1 MTLLR
6 ACLFLTVLLPTFGC
20 ATLTTRF
27 PSNVAAGFA
36 EGPMRRMETRSLRI
50 YYPEERQADVLRMA
64 ARLEACVDLLTAK
77 AGTGRDRVDVFV
89 TRSNFNNAYVQPLA
103 PGLPEL
109 MVLPGNVTIELFNWF
124 QLGPGEVRNIAC
136 HEAVHYVQ
144 LQQVDG
150 LINVLNAITGGL
162 LQPNVFTE
170 SWFLEGLATWYEGHL
185 GERTGRPY
193 SPVFRGYWLSGVAS
207 EGGRIDAGYLQGAHR
222 KVVPFGGSYQTG
234 YFFVDW
240 LVRTHGEEK
249 LWQLVRNVGRGITL
263 NVGISLRFKAV
274 YGRDLGGLFRDF
286 TKSLQALP
294 VRTRP
299 DSQKVLARDLGYAV
313 RLASASDG
321 TLALLTQS
329 RTEVPTLRVLSPDG
343 KERFAR
349 WIKPLIPER
358 RFIDASPLS
367 FSGLRF
373 SPDGTSLYAF
383 LSDLDVDGNES
394 SKLLRFD
401 ARDGSLLQIWDGL
414 MGMGGDL
421 TPDGKSYVFVEVR
434 GDSSQL
440 TRLDLQTGARTQLT
454 RFGPTTSL
462 APPSVS
468 PDGKRIVFPRMSD
481 GGYALWLLEEGREP
495 RQLTP
500 GGGFDYAPRWLDA
513 RRMVFMHEVEG
524 RSQVALMD
532 VDEGALQLASD
543 APYLALDPVPAAG
556 GRIAFLNRDAWTFSL
571 DEVRIPPAAPAA
583 PVAPSGDEAA
593 LDRGAS
599 RASGA
604 DQRSPGRSPEP
615 SQEEEVDASGDPPAA
630 PEREQ
635 SREPSQEQSQ
645 ELQPPPAPDG
655 PAPMPP
661 APASDPGLVPSA
673 PAPIDGASGSGAAH
687 QPPAGPA
694 PSLLLAPPPAR
705 ALSEAIEDGL
715 PPLQVLSDAP
725 YSPLDGLFYPQLRTP
740 YLAALSSSSDGTGP
754 GGVDAVVGASL
765 QGADR
770 LGRHNWA
777 INAYY
782 DTAQRDVG
790 GSLGYANHQL
800 APWVLSATLTRT
812 PSDPRLD
819 WTMRLAASRAFW
831 STPVSFSVLGF
842 QRDGVATEGGPWRL
856 RLVGPRVAT
865 EYFAGDST
873 LDGGLQRGVGVSFAA
888 ALYAAHQQG
897 PGNDTGS
904 LTIGDVRVGVNL
916 GVPLPLLGTD
926 SFLLT
931 FTARTLPDAPMG
943 LLRVG
948 GSPAAFSNLDFDLP
962 PTQVDAPYPVLGP
975 LAFYE
980 PVRGYEDREL
990 AATRFAHA
998 HARYRQSLIIDYG
1011 WTNFLWLFPSFFVR
1025 QVDLDAFASVFGTDG
1040 ARPLHRVAGASLQ
1053 LRTVFG
1059 GALPVSVGYQFAYRW
1074 DDGLEPLHL
1083 FMFSL

>member
-401 ARDGSLLQIWDGL
+401 ARDGSLLQLWDGL

-513 RRMVFMHEVEG
+513 RRMVFMHEVDG
-524 RSQVALMD
+524 RSQVALLD

-583 PVAPSGDEAA
+583 PVAQSGDEAA
-593 LDRGAS
+593 PRPHSRSRERVGAAGVRHCGCHLADGEDEAVVHGHEDDEGDRHAAEAG
-599 RASGA
+599 
-604 DQRSPGRSPEP
+604 
-615 SQEEEVDASGDPPAA
+615 EVDAEVPAREVARDDGGDREA
-630 PEREQ
+630 PQ
-635 SREPSQEQSQ
+635 S
-645 ELQPPPAPDG
+645 PD
-655 PAPMPP
+655 A
-661 APASDPGLVPSA
+661 
-673 PAPIDGASGSGAAH
+673 GAA
-687 QPPAGPA
+687 
-694 PSLLLAPPPAR
+694 L
-705 ALSEAIEDGL
+705 E
-715 PPLQVLSDAP
+715 
-725 YSPLDGLFYPQLRTP
+725 
-740 YLAALSSSSDGTGP
+740 AALLEVAVSGL
-754 GGVDAVVGASL
+754 GVRDARHLGAAVVSHWSSGWMDAGTVARGRASKS
-765 QGADR
+765 
-770 LGRHNWA
+770 GRYW
-777 INAYY
+777 YSMS
-782 DTAQRDVG
+782 TFG
-790 GSLGYANHQL
+790 CK
-800 APWVLSATLTRT
+800 
-812 PSDPRLD
+812 
-819 WTMRLAASRAFW
+819 FW
-831 STPVSFSVLGF
+831 MT
-842 QRDGVATEGGPWRL
+842 W
-856 RLVGPRVAT
+856 
-865 EYFAGDST
+865 
-873 LDGGLQRGVGVSFAA
+873 
-888 ALYAAHQQG
+888 
-897 PGNDTGS
+897 
-904 LTIGDVRVGVNL
+904 
-916 GVPLPLLGTD
+916 
-926 SFLLT
+926 
-931 FTARTLPDAPMG
+931 
-943 LLRVG
+943 
-948 GSPAAFSNLDFDLP
+948 P
-962 PTQVDAPYPVLGP
+962 PT
-975 LAFYE
+975 
-980 PVRGYEDREL
+980 
-990 AATRFAHA
+990 
-998 HARYRQSLIIDYG
+998 SC
-1011 WTNFLWLFPSFFVR
+1011 
-1025 QVDLDAFASVFGTDG
+1025 
-1040 ARPLHRVAGASLQ
+1040 
-1053 LRTVFG
+1053 
-1059 GALPVSVGYQFAYRW
+1059 GAL
-1074 DDGLEPLHL
+1074 
-1083 FMFSL
+1083 